1 MAEARWILWSDDVVS
16 KVVNMAFFPDIIDG
30 VRRIWVN
37 GNIDEKS
44 QFMNMHIVLFDIP
57 NCEFGMLHLSIYS
70 FGPIWVRDWTSFDA
84 RKKATSS
91 DP

>member
-44 QFMNMHIVLFDIP
+44 KFMNMHIVLFDIQ
-57 NCEFGMLHLSIYS
+57 NYEFVMLHLSIYS
-70 FGPIWVRDWTSFDA
+70 FGPI
-84 RKKATSS
+84 
-91 DP
+91 